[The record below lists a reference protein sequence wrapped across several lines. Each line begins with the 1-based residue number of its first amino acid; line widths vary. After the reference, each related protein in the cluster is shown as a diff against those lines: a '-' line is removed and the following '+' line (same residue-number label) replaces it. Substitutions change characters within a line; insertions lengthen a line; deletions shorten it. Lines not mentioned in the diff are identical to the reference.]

1 MDSSPID
8 IGGAQSVARAI
19 NLLKI
24 VGAGSSAGATLA
36 EIVKRT
42 DLHRAT
48 AHRLLAALVREG
60 LLEQDATHR
69 YHAGIELWLLG
80 DAAARRFDIREL
92 GRATL
97 AHIA

>member
-1 MDSSPID
+1 MDSAPID

-24 VGAGSSAGATLA
+24 VGAGPSAGVTLA

-60 LLEQDATHR
+60 LLEQDATHH
-69 YHAGIELWLLG
+69 YHLGVELWVLG
-80 DAAARRFDIREL
+80 DAAAKRFDIREF
-92 GRATL
+92 GRAAL
-97 AHIA
+97 ECI